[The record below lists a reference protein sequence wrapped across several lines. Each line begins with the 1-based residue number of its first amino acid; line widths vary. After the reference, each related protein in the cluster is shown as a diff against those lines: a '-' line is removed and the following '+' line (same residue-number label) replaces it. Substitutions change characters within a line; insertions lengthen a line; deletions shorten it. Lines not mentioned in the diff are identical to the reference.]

1 MAKVTGPLMSMT
13 ASGKAGD
20 DFIFYTVAGETRV
33 RSCGQ
38 PNPGNSPAQQKSRQ
52 RFARSNQLYR
62 LLNSQDKQ
70 AWNCLAEEMSCSG
83 QNLFVKFAMQSL
95 KLTDTFLPVYN
106 ISATEV
112 NSGLLNIEFEVP
124 QACTLNLYLGSD
136 RHNFKQVAE
145 IEAQA
150 ETINQYSLQGLVEA
164 ATYHFYF
171 RKELTGEEDTE
182 VIIAASGLHSFS
194 LS

>member
-33 RSCGQ
+33 KSYGQ
-38 PNPGNSPAQQKSRQ
+38 PNPGNSSAQQKSRQ

-70 AWNCLAEEMSCSG
+70 AWNCLAEERSYSG
-83 QNLFVKFAMQSL
+83 QNLFVKLAMQSL

-106 ISATEV
+106 ISAAEV
-112 NSGLLNIEFEVP
+112 NSDQVNVEFEVP
-124 QACTLNLYLGSD
+124 QACTLKLYLSTD
-136 RHNFKQVAE
+136 RHDFKQAAE

-150 ETINQYSLQGLVEA
+150 EKINQYSLQGLVEA
-164 ATYHFYF
+164 TTHHFYF
-171 RKELTGEEDTE
+171 RKELTGEEDAK
-182 VIIAASGLHSFS
+182 VIIAASGLYSFS